1 MKKNYM
7 KPETTVLDIVANRCI
22 LQTSS
27 ISIVDEE
34 YNDEFDVKEEDL
46 TDENLYRILI
56 GWN

>member
-1 MKKNYM
+1 M

-56 GWN
+56 GWD

>member
-46 TDENLYRILI
+46 FGNENFGGGDEA
-56 GWN
+56 W